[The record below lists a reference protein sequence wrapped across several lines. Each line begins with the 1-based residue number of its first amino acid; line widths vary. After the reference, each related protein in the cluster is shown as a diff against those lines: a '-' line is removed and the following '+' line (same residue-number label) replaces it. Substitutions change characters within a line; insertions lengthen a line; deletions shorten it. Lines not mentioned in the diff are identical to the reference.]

1 MEPEATFSRLIFAQT
16 NYSFEDIPSGLSSVD
31 ACDYHAAWTSLWHPL
46 IIDRLGFLPE
56 SKRTD
61 QSGLDVENALI
72 LVPNASSEKLDQPLE
87 ERLAISHSTLLF
99 SRSSARGELVKSLL
113 RAIAIRSGDNE
124 AGDSGI
130 ESAILGNTLARS
142 LVEDFHAFGY
152 AVQQVQ
158 CMARKLRYSFNLDW
172 MVVTEQL
179 LSSARCFASGEFD
192 ECERLLAAA
201 YDSLSQE
208 RDRYCSQQAYLMH
221 LVLTASVNP
230 ESSKSPI
237 GSIFV
242 SELNREIVSNVLA
255 TTETLEK
262 IRSGNSRGFELL
274 QNRLREK
281 TLCLLGGFAKELQH
295 TYLTEQALHRS
306 FVQARREVQRLGLPV
321 VTTLAPFRPSIPG
334 CLPSIALLHGYQG
347 ALIARFSD
355 GMIPEKEHSKLRW
368 QETADSPAL
377 DTILGHVLDANDHEA
392 LLNFGTELAK
402 QLDYHQVPTMVL
414 AHWPLQVCLGFEDL
428 LRIARRSPALGKFVL
443 ADEYFTSTSQPY
455 WSEQFAT
462 SNFPFPVRG
471 PSQRMHAI
479 QCSLIRLQ
487 GLLYRAERIEEAL
500 ELIKPLIKLE
510 LVQEFV
516 SQLRELLK
524 RCDAIA
530 QHDSIEIEYPEKW
543 YPELLAEVQ
552 VLQDRVGELL
562 QTTFGTGDRFAVV
575 HPASHPAR
583 RLVRLSIPKSQL
595 QYTKNDRIIHACDL
609 PGGESCEL
617 LVDIPPYGFTSIPKM
632 ESGKLDSDM
641 PREKRSTG
649 LFSRLFGSN
658 HPIATPAGLL
668 SNEFIEAQFD
678 STKGHLRAFYV
689 RDQRGNRLSAMLSL
703 VQRPLDFTTKYSE
716 NDFIALQSVS
726 MEISNPTEASGI
738 VSIRGGFTTK
748 GAFGGGPQITQTF
761 TMHKQAKWLEIHV
774 KGSGFSAS
782 EHYPVWRMVW
792 PSEAASLSLWAA
804 SNKSKWLQPLQA
816 NTELIEIDDAQYK
829 LYIATGGLSIHR
841 KYGPNQLVTALPI
854 CKDGTVDIRL
864 FIGLQWQRPWET
876 AIDLFQAPWVLQGK
890 SKVVSSSPP
899 QSAWLAQCNHPN
911 VRMNF
916 LASDSVLPNLGE
928 GTLDPGFFRPESLI
942 SVLETAGK
950 SGTAK
955 ISLPKKPTEAFKMS
969 FTGRTLDKLEVQG
982 TSISVPYGPKERC
995 LLGVA
1000 YQPDDSNEMVAGES
1014 QQGIAAG
1021 NRSRELE

>member
-16 NYSFEDIPSGLSSVD
+16 NYSSEDIPSGISSVD

-61 QSGLDVENALI
+61 PSGLDVENALI
-72 LVPNASSEKLDQPLE
+72 LVPNASAEKLDQPLE
-87 ERLAISHSTLLF
+87 ERLALSHSTFMF

-113 RAIAIRSGDNE
+113 RAIAIRAGGAE
-124 AGDSGI
+124 AEGSGI
-130 ESAILGNTLARS
+130 EQALQGDSVACSLA
-142 LVEDFHAFGY
+142 EDFHAFGY

-179 LSSARCFASGEFD
+179 LSSARCFAGGDFE
-192 ECERLLAAA
+192 ECDRLLAAA

-230 ESSKSPI
+230 KSAKSPI
-237 GSIFV
+237 GALFV
-242 SELNREIVSNVLA
+242 SELQRDTVSNVLA

-262 IRSGNSRGFELL
+262 IRSGNSQGFELL
-274 QNRLREK
+274 QHRLREK
-281 TLCLLGGFAKELQH
+281 SLSLLGGFAKELQH
-295 TYLTEQALHRS
+295 TYLTEHALHRS
-306 FVQARREVQRLGLPV
+306 FSFARREVQRLGLPA
-321 VTTLAPFRPSIPG
+321 VTTLAPFRPGIPG
-334 CLPSIALLHGYQG
+334 CLPSIALFHGYQG

-355 GMIPEKEHSKLRW
+355 GMIPEKEHAKLRW
-368 QETADSPAL
+368 QETSESPAL
-377 DTILGHVLDANDHEA
+377 DTILGHVLDANDNES

-428 LRIARRSPALGKFVL
+428 LRAARRSPALGKFVL
-443 ADEYFTSTSQPY
+443 IDEYFASTSQPY

-462 SNFPFPVRG
+462 PNFPFPVRG
-471 PSQRMHAI
+471 PSQRLHSI
-479 QCSLIRLQ
+479 QCSLIKLH
-487 GLLYRAERIEEAL
+487 GLLYRAERIEEAI
-500 ELIKPLIKLE
+500 ELIKPLTKLE
-510 LVQEFV
+510 VIQEFA
-516 SQLRELLK
+516 SKLKDLLH

-530 QHDSIEIEYPEKW
+530 QHDSIEIESPENW
-543 YPELLAEVQ
+543 YPALFAEIQQLQDQVGG
-552 VLQDRVGELL
+552 VLQS
-562 QTTFGTGDRFAVV
+562 TFGTGDGFAVV

-583 RLVRLSIPKSQL
+583 RLVRLSVPKSQL
-595 QYTKNDRIIHACDL
+595 LHTKNERIVHACDL
-609 PGGESCEL
+609 PDGKNCEL
-617 LVDIPPYGFTSIPKM
+617 LVDVPPYGFTSIPTM
-632 ESGKLDSDM
+632 GSCNPDSEI
-641 PREKRSTG
+641 PREKKSTG
-649 LFSRLFGSN
+649 LFSKWFGSN
-658 HPIATPAGLL
+658 HPVATPAGLL

-678 STKGHLRAFYV
+678 SIKGHLRAFYV

-703 VQRPLDFTTKYSE
+703 VQRPLDFATKYSE
-716 NDFIALQSVS
+716 KDFLALQSVS
-726 MEISNPTEASGI
+726 MESSNPTDASGV
-738 VSIRGGFTTK
+738 VSIRGGFITDVAS
-748 GAFGGGPQITQTF
+748 GNGPRITQTF
-761 TMHKQAKWLEIHV
+761 TMHTQAKWLEIHV

-829 LYIATGGLSIHR
+829 LYIATGGLSVHR

-854 CKDGTVDIRL
+854 SKDGSVDVRL

-876 AIDLFQAPWVLQGK
+876 AIDLFQEPWVLQPK
-890 SKVVSSSPP
+890 SSAAATSIP

-911 VRMNF
+911 VRMHF
-916 LASDSVLPNLGE
+916 LASDWVMPNLGE
-928 GTLDPGFFRPESLI
+928 VPMDPGFFQPESLI
-942 SVLETAGK
+942 SILETAGK

-955 ISLPKKPTEAFKMS
+955 ISLPKKPTEAFKMN
-969 FTGRTLDKLEVQG
+969 FTGQTLDKLEVQG
-982 TSISVPYGPKERC
+982 SSISVPYGPRERC
-995 LLGVA
+995 LVGVSYRA
-1000 YQPDDSNEMVAGES
+1000 DEPNALV
-1014 QQGIAAG
+1014 AG
-1021 NRSRELE
+1021 NRSREPE